1 MARPDRT
8 APERPVTTSP
18 NLRFSVFIAASLDG
32 FIARADGDLDWL
44 LTATTST
51 DDHGYAAYMQSIDTL
66 LLGRHTYEK
75 VLSFDPW
82 PYVGKRVVVMSNT
95 LDDTA
100 IPPALAGQVS
110 LQHGTVHDA
119 AAALAA
125 AGAKSVYVDGGKLIQ
140 SFLAEE
146 LIDTLTIT
154 RIPMLIGNGIPLFGN
169 AGHDIRLA
177 HLRTTTYES
186 GFVQST
192 YRVAAPLATAT
203 HC

>member
-1 MARPDRT
+1 MRRSIEHA
-8 APERPVTTSP
+8 E
-18 NLRFSVFIAASLDG
+18 
-32 FIARADGDLDWL
+32 
-44 LTATTST
+44 
-51 DDHGYAAYMQSIDTL
+51 YAAAGADRRTLDELVAGYERDRQTL

-95 LDDTA
+95 LDDAA